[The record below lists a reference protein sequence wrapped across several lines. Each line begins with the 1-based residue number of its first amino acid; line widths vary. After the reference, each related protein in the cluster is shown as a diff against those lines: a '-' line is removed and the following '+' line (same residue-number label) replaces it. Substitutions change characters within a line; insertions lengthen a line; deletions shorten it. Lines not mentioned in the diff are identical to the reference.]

1 MQLEH
6 LKIIVYEFF
15 LVGGGGGE
23 KGRGKNALWATGN
36 TNIYYCVFCY
46 PKLRVGA
53 VFTGMQERSR
63 MTRIKLWC
71 TVMVLSIHITS
82 GVIFLGLFVFPKGC
96 VQVGTVK
103 VHMSCVRIQLHW

>member
-15 LVGGGGGE
+15 LVGGGGG
-23 KGRGKNALWATGN
+23 GGG
-36 TNIYYCVFCY
+36 
-46 PKLRVGA
+46 GA
-53 VFTGMQERSR
+53 KKDYGQLEIQIFITMYFVTPSFELVPCSQECEERSR
-63 MTRIKLWC
+63 MTKIKLWS
-71 TVMVLSIHITS
+71 TVMVLGIHITS
-82 GVIFLGLFVFPKGC
+82 GVIFLGLLVFPKGC